1 MRFNSP
7 IYLAFLLIV
16 VSLVWLMPT
25 RSRRW
30 VLLVCSYVFYAS
42 WHWPYL
48 GLLVGSAALN
58 HWGAKWIVAGPPN
71 RKGRGG
77 WVLAANVLLLAV
89 FKYLSWL
96 CDNANIVGSWLG
108 VDQLVSVPHWILP
121 LGISFYVFEAI
132 SYTVDI
138 VRKRERIHSFWDF
151 QHFIA
156 FFPKLIAG
164 PIMRAKELL
173 PQIEKPETG
182 LDSRAIFDGLWL
194 IVSGLFLKIVL
205 ADSLSPQIDQA
216 FARQFASVGA
226 TDVYLM
232 AVAFGLQIYLD
243 FSSYSR
249 MAIGSA
255 RLCGIQLVDN
265 FNYPYSAVS
274 PVDFWNRWHMS
285 LSRWIRDYLFF
296 PLLGK
301 KATLGAMCRAALI
314 SMTLCGIW
322 HGAGW
327 PFLLWGLYHG
337 CLIAGYHVLTYR
349 QRNSGAPAAAIESQA
364 KWPVKQL
371 LAMLTTFALV
381 SLGWVFFRSS
391 TTAQAFG
398 LLQRALMPW
407 EYSYRALSGTFYLH
421 TALLTL
427 AIWVAPLAAK
437 WVAAVNRTIEDR
449 SAAGNAVYAFAQGS
463 LIGAMLVLCLIY
475 LRGQTAFIYFQ
486 F

>member
-7 IYLAFLLIV
+7 VYLAFLPIV
-16 VSLVWLMPT
+16 VLAVWLAPA
-25 RSRRW
+25 RAHRW
-30 VLLVCSYVFYAS
+30 VLLAASYVFYAS

-58 HWGAKWIVAGPPN
+58 HWGARWIVAGPPN
-71 RKGRGG
+71 RKLRGG
-77 WVLAANVLLLAV
+77 CVLAANVLLLAE

-96 CDNANIVGSWLG
+96 CENVNAVGSWLG
-108 VDQLVSVPHWILP
+108 ITQLVAVPQWILP

-138 VRKRERIHSFWDF
+138 IRKRERIHSFWDF
-151 QHFIA
+151 QLFIA

-173 PQIEKPETG
+173 PQIENPQTR
-182 LDSRAIFDGLWL
+182 LDSSAFLGGLWM

-205 ADSLSPQIDQA
+205 ADGIAPDVDRA
-216 FARQFASVGA
+216 FSRPFESIGA
-226 TDVYLM
+226 TDVYCM
-232 AVAFGLQIYLD
+232 SVAFGLQIYLD
-243 FSSYSR
+243 FSSYTR

-265 FNYPYSAVS
+265 FNYPYSATS
-274 PVDFWNRWHMS
+274 PVDFWNRWHIS

-301 KATLGAMCRAALI
+301 KATLGAMCRAALL
-314 SMTLCGIW
+314 SMALCGIW

-327 PFLLWGLYHG
+327 SFLLWGLYHG
-337 CLIAGYHVLTYR
+337 GLIAGYHILTYR
-349 QRNSGAPAAAIESQA
+349 QRTSPSAVATADAGISPA
-364 KWPVKQL
+364 KQL
-371 LAMLTTFALV
+371 LAMLSTFALV
-381 SLGWVFFRSS
+381 SLGWVLFRSA
-391 TTAQAFG
+391 TTAQALG

-427 AIWVAPLAAK
+427 AIWASPRVTK
-437 WVAAVNRTIEDR
+437 YVAAASEAQPSG
-449 SAAGNAVYAFAQGS
+449 SAGTGFGYWLAQGS
-463 LIGAMLVLCLIY
+463 LAGMMLVLCLIY

>member
-7 IYLAFLLIV
+7 IYLAYLPIV
-16 VSLVWLMPT
+16 VLAVWLFPA
-25 RSRRW
+25 RARRW
-30 VLLVCSYVFYAS
+30 VLLVASYLFYAS

-58 HWGAKWIVAGPPN
+58 HWGAQWIVAGPPN
-71 RKGRGG
+71 RKWRGG

-96 CDNANIVGSWLG
+96 CENVNAVASWLG
-108 VDQLVSVPHWILP
+108 IDELVSVPHWILP

-138 VRKRERIHSFWDF
+138 IRKRERIHSFWDF
-151 QHFIA
+151 QLFIA
-156 FFPKLIAG
+156 LFPKLIAG

-173 PQIEKPETG
+173 PQIENPPARLTSG
-182 LDSRAIFDGLWL
+182 TFLDGLWL
-194 IVSGLFLKIVL
+194 IATGLFLKIVL
-205 ADSLSPQIDQA
+205 ADGISPSIDQA
-216 FARQFASVGA
+216 FARPFESVGA
-226 TDVYLM
+226 TDVWLM
-232 AVAFGLQIYLD
+232 AVAFGLQIYFD

-265 FNYPYSAVS
+265 FNYPYSATS

-314 SMTLCGIW
+314 SMTLCGVW

-337 CLIAGYHVLTYR
+337 VLIGGYHILTYR
-349 QRNSGAPAAAIESQA
+349 QRTSGETPAVDDLAGSAARRLVA
-364 KWPVKQL
+364 L
-371 LAMLTTFALV
+371 LTTFALV
-381 SLGWVFFRSS
+381 SLGWILFRSAS
-391 TTAQAFG
+391 TAQAMG
-398 LLQRALMPW
+398 LLSRAVMPW
-407 EYSYRALSGTFYLH
+407 QYSYRALSGTFYLH
-421 TALLTL
+421 AATLTL
-427 AIWVAPLAAK
+427 AVWLAPLAAK
-437 WVAAVNRTIEDR
+437 WFVRAA
-449 SAAGNAVYAFAQGS
+449 SADKTPSAVGDFVYWAGQGG
-463 LIGAMLVLCLIY
+463 LVGAMFVLCLIY

>member
-7 IYLAFLLIV
+7 IYLAFLPIV
-16 VSLVWLMPT
+16 VLAVWLTPP
-25 RSRRW
+25 RARRW
-30 VLLVCSYVFYAS
+30 VLLLASYAFYAS

-58 HWGAKWIVAGPPN
+58 HWGAKWIVAGPPD
-71 RKGRGG
+71 RKWRGG

-96 CDNANIVGSWLG
+96 CENVNAVASWLG
-108 VDQLVSVPHWILP
+108 FDQVVEVPHWILP

-151 QHFIA
+151 QLFIA
-156 FFPKLIAG
+156 LFPKLIAG

-173 PQIEKPETG
+173 PQIENPPARLLSSAF
-182 LDSRAIFDGLWL
+182 LDGVWL
-194 IVSGLFLKIVL
+194 ITTGMFIKVVL
-205 ADSLSPQIDQA
+205 ADGIGPSVDQA
-216 FARQFASVGA
+216 FSRPYESVGA
-226 TDVYLM
+226 SDVWLM
-232 AVAFGLQIYLD
+232 AVAFGLQIYFD
-243 FSSYSR
+243 FSSYTR

-255 RLCGIQLVDN
+255 KLCGIQLVDN
-265 FNYPYSAVS
+265 FNYPYSSTS

-327 PFLLWGLYHG
+327 PFLLWGFYHG
-337 CLIAGYHVLTYR
+337 CLIAGYHILTYR
-349 QRNSGAPAAAIESQA
+349 QRTATPSAVETESAAA
-364 KWPVKQL
+364 PL
-371 LAMLTTFALV
+371 RRLAALLTTFGLV
-381 SLGWVFFRSS
+381 SLGWILFRSAS
-391 TTAQAFG
+391 TAQALG
-398 LLQRALMPW
+398 LVERALMPW

-421 TALLTL
+421 AAVLTL
-427 AIWVAPLAAK
+427 AVWAAPFAAR
-437 WVAAVNRTIEDR
+437 WFVRAA
-449 SAAGNAVYAFAQGS
+449 SADGTPSEGGFAYWAAQGG
-463 LIGAMLVLCLIY
+463 LVGAMLVLCLIY

>member
-7 IYLAFLLIV
+7 VYLAFLPIV
-16 VSLVWLMPT
+16 VLAVWLTPP
-25 RSRRW
+25 RARRW
-30 VLLVCSYVFYAS
+30 VLLAASYAFYAS

-71 RKGRGG
+71 RKWRGG

-96 CDNANIVGSWLG
+96 CENVNAVASWLG
-108 VDQLVSVPHWILP
+108 FDQLLEVPHWILP

-151 QHFIA
+151 QLFIA
-156 FFPKLIAG
+156 LFPKLIAG

-173 PQIEKPETG
+173 PQIENPPVRLLSSAF
-182 LDSRAIFDGLWL
+182 LDGVWL
-194 IVSGLFLKIVL
+194 ITTGMFIKVVL
-205 ADSLSPQIDQA
+205 ADGIAPSVDQA
-216 FARQFASVGA
+216 FARPHESVGA
-226 TDVYLM
+226 TDVWLM
-232 AVAFGLQIYLD
+232 AVAFGLQIYFD

-255 RLCGIQLVDN
+255 KLCGIQLVDN
-265 FNYPYSAVS
+265 FNYPYSAIS

-327 PFLLWGLYHG
+327 PFLLWGFYHG
-337 CLIAGYHVLTYR
+337 CLIAGYHILTYR
-349 QRNSGAPAAAIESQA
+349 QRTAPTTAVAEIEGAAA
-364 KWPVKQL
+364 PL
-371 LAMLTTFALV
+371 RRLAALLTTFGLV
-381 SLGWVFFRSS
+381 SLGWILFRSA
-391 TTAQAFG
+391 TTAQAMG
-398 LLQRALMPW
+398 LVERALMPW

-421 TALLTL
+421 AAMLTL
-427 AIWVAPLAAK
+427 AVWAAPLAAR
-437 WVAAVNRTIEDR
+437 WVIRTA
-449 SAAGNAVYAFAQGS
+449 SADGTPREGGFVYWTAQGG
-463 LIGAMLVLCLIY
+463 LVGAMLVLCLIY

>member
-1 MRFNSP
+1 VRFNSL
-7 IYLAFLLIV
+7 IYLAYLPV
-16 VSLVWLMPT
+16 VVAAVWLLPAQF
-25 RSRRW
+25 RRW
-30 VLLVCSYVFYAS
+30 VLLVASYVFYAS

-58 HWGAKWIVAGPPN
+58 HFGARWIVAGPPN
-71 RKGRGG
+71 RKWRGG

-96 CDNANIVGSWLG
+96 CENVNAVASWLG
-108 VDQLVSVPHWILP
+108 VSQLVGVPNWILP

-138 VRKRERIHSFWDF
+138 IRKRERIHSFWDF
-151 QHFIA
+151 QLFIA
-156 FFPKLIAG
+156 LFPKLIAG

-173 PQIEKPETG
+173 PQIENPALRLASSTFLSG
-182 LDSRAIFDGLWL
+182 MWM
-194 IVSGLFLKIVL
+194 IVSGLFLKVVL
-205 ADSLSPQIDQA
+205 ADGISPQIDQA
-216 FARQFASVGA
+216 YSRPWESVGA

-232 AVAFGLQIYLD
+232 AVAFGLQIYFD
-243 FSSYSR
+243 FSSYTR

-255 RLCGIQLVDN
+255 QLCGIQLVDN
-265 FNYPYSAVS
+265 FNYPYSATS

-314 SMTLCGIW
+314 SMTLCGVW

-327 PFLLWGLYHG
+327 PFLLWGFYHG
-337 CLIAGYHVLTYR
+337 CLIAGYHILTYR
-349 QRNSGAPAAAIESQA
+349 QRTSAPPATPVEAGASPGRR
-364 KWPVKQL
+364 L

-381 SLGWVFFRSS
+381 SLGWILFRSAS
-391 TTAQAFG
+391 TAQAFG
-398 LLQRALMPW
+398 LLERALTPW
-407 EYSYRALSGTFYLH
+407 QHSYRALPGTFYLH

-427 AIWVAPLAAK
+427 AVWASPWVAR
-437 WVAAVNRTIEDR
+437 WNVAAVNPPEIGSQRPR
-449 SAAGNAVYAFAQGS
+449 YGAWVAQGG
-463 LIGAMLVLCLIY
+463 LAGAMLVLCLIY

>member
-7 IYLAFLLIV
+7 IYLLFLP
-16 VSLVWLMPT
+16 LVMVAVWSTPA
-25 RSRRW
+25 RARRW
-30 VLLVCSYVFYAS
+30 VLLVASYLFYAS

-48 GLLVGSAALN
+48 GLLAGSAALN
-58 HWGAKWIVAGPPN
+58 HWGAKWIVAGPSN
-71 RKGRGG
+71 RKWRGG
-77 WVLAANVLLLAV
+77 WVLAANLLLLAI

-96 CDNANIVGSWLG
+96 CENVNAVGSWLG
-108 VDQLVSVPHWILP
+108 LEPLVGVPRWILP

-132 SYTVDI
+132 SYTVDTI
-138 VRKRERIHSFWDF
+138 RKRERIHSFWDF
-151 QHFIA
+151 QLFIA

-173 PQIEKPETG
+173 PQIEHPALRLSSTSF
-182 LDSRAIFDGLWL
+182 LDGLWM
-194 IVSGLFLKIVL
+194 IVSGLFLKVVL
-205 ADSLSPQIDQA
+205 ADGIAPSVDQA
-216 FARQFASVGA
+216 FARPFDSVGS
-226 TDVYLM
+226 TDVWLM
-232 AVAFGLQIYLD
+232 AVAFGLQIYFD

-255 RLCGIQLVDN
+255 RLCGIELVDN
-265 FNYPYSAVS
+265 FNYPYSSTS

-314 SMTLCGIW
+314 SMTLCGVW

-337 CLIAGYHVLTYR
+337 VLIAGYHVLTYR
-349 QRNSGAPAAAIESQA
+349 QRTAAPAPVESA
-364 KWPVKQL
+364 PRPARQL
-371 LAMLTTFALV
+371 AAMLLTFGLV
-381 SLGWVFFRSS
+381 SLGWTLFRSA
-391 TTAQAFG
+391 TTEQALG
-398 LLQRALMPW
+398 LIEHALMPW
-407 EYSYRALSGTFYLH
+407 QFSYRALSGTFYMH
-421 TALLTL
+421 AALLVL
-427 AIWVAPLAAK
+427 AVWAAPGAAAVVRRLAATYESR
-437 WVAAVNRTIEDR
+437 AAALT
-449 SAAGNAVYAFAQGS
+449 AWTAQGAT
-463 LIGAMLVLCLIY
+463 IGAMLVLCLIY

>member
-1 MRFNSP
+1 LRFNSP
-7 IYLAFLLIV
+7 IFLAFLPLV
-16 VSLVWLMPT
+16 VLAVWLTPP
-25 RSRRW
+25 RARRW
-30 VLLVCSYVFYAS
+30 VLLVASYLFYAS

-71 RKGRGG
+71 RKWRGG

-96 CDNANIVGSWLG
+96 SENVNAVASWLG
-108 VDQLVSVPHWILP
+108 VDQLVEVPHWILP

-151 QHFIA
+151 QLFIA
-156 FFPKLIAG
+156 LFPKLIAG

-173 PQIEKPETG
+173 PQIENPPARLLSSTF
-182 LDSRAIFDGLWL
+182 LDGIWL
-194 IVSGLFLKIVL
+194 ITTGMFIKVVL
-205 ADSLSPQIDQA
+205 ADGIAPSVDQA
-216 FARQFASVGA
+216 FSRPYQSVGA
-226 TDVYLM
+226 TDVWLM
-232 AVAFGLQIYLD
+232 AVAFGLQIYFD

-265 FNYPYSAVS
+265 FNYPYSATS

-327 PFLLWGLYHG
+327 PFLLWGFYHG
-337 CLIAGYHVLTYR
+337 CLIAGYHISTYR
-349 QRNSGAPAAAIESQA
+349 QRTSAPTAEIAAT
-364 KWPVKQL
+364 PVRR
-371 LAMLTTFALV
+371 LAALLTTFALV
-381 SLGWVFFRSS
+381 SLGWIFFRSA
-391 TTAQAFG
+391 TTDQALG
-398 LLQRALMPW
+398 LVVRALMPW
-407 EYSYRALSGTFYLH
+407 EFSYRALSGTFYLH
-421 TALLTL
+421 AAALTL
-427 AIWVAPLAAK
+427 AVWAAPWAAR
-437 WVAAVNRTIEDR
+437 WFVREASADNATR
-449 SAAGNAVYAFAQGS
+449 AAGFVYWTAQGG
-463 LIGAMLVLCLIY
+463 LMGAMLVLCLIY

>member
-1 MRFNSP
+1 VRFNSP
-7 IYLAFLLIV
+7 IYLAFL
-16 VSLVWLMPT
+16 SLVMLAVWLTPA
-25 RSRRW
+25 RARRW
-30 VLLVCSYVFYAS
+30 VLLGASYVFYAS

-58 HWGAKWIVAGPPN
+58 HWGAKWIVAGPAN
-71 RKGRGG
+71 RKWRGG

-89 FKYLSWL
+89 FKYLSWM
-96 CDNANIVGSWLG
+96 CENVNAVASLFGFEQW
-108 VDQLVSVPHWILP
+108 VSVPRWVLP

-138 VRKRERIHSFWDF
+138 IRKRERIHSFWDF
-151 QHFIA
+151 QLFIA
-156 FFPKLIAG
+156 LFPKLIAG

-173 PQIEKPETG
+173 PQIENPAKRLSSTSF
-182 LDSRAIFDGLWL
+182 LDGLWL
-194 IVSGLFLKIVL
+194 IAAGLFLKVVL
-205 ADSLSPQIDQA
+205 ADGIAPSVDQA
-216 FARQFASVGA
+216 FARPYESVGA
-226 TDVYLM
+226 TDVWLM
-232 AVAFGLQIYLD
+232 AVAFGLQIYFD

-255 RLCGIQLVDN
+255 RLCGIELVDN
-265 FNYPYSAVS
+265 FNYPYTATS

-337 CLIAGYHVLTYR
+337 VLIAGYHVLTYR
-349 QRNSGAPAAAIESQA
+349 QRTAAPSGAPPDAGPRAGT
-364 KWPVKQL
+364 QL
-371 LAMLTTFALV
+371 IAMLVTFGLV
-381 SLGWVFFRSS
+381 SLGWALFRSAS
-391 TTAQAFG
+391 TAQALG
-398 LLQRALMPW
+398 LVSRALMPW
-407 EYSYRALSGTFYLH
+407 EFRYRALSGTFYMH
-421 TALLTL
+421 AAVLTL
-427 AIWVAPLAAK
+427 AVWAAPLAA
-437 WVAAVNRTIEDR
+437 AAVRRVAQSYD
-449 SAAGNAVYAFAQGS
+449 SLAAAATSWVVQGGM
-463 LIGAMLVLCLIY
+463 IGAMLVLCLIY